1 MDLYNT
7 ASAATAKLFTEKYST
22 SFQLASRLFDK
33 TIRPD
38 IYNVYGLVRIAD
50 EIVDTYHGKDAK
62 ILLDDL
68 ETEVYAAI
76 GRGYSVNPI
85 VHAFQITANSSGI
98 TQELIKPFFAS
109 MRTDLGAVR
118 LNQKQ
123 YHDYIYGSAEVV
135 GLMCLKVFVNGDSKR
150 YEQLKPGAQRLGSA
164 YQKVNFLRD
173 FAHDSQVLNRS
184 YFPAVDYKTFNDAA
198 KAKIIKDIEADFAAA
213 EPYVKKLPQNA
224 RAAVAT
230 SYRYYSE
237 LLKALQSASAN
248 DIKTNRI
255 RLPNA
260 KKLAIFVQT
269 GTSQKLLRRA

>member
-7 ASAATAKLFTEKYST
+7 VSAATAKLFTEKYST

-50 EIVDTYHGKDAK
+50 EIVDTYHVKDAK
-62 ILLDDL
+62 VLLDDL
-68 ETEVYAAI
+68 EKEVYAAI
-76 GRGYSVNPI
+76 ERGYSVNPI
-85 VHAFQITANSSGI
+85 VHAFQITANSAGI

-123 YHDYIYGSAEVV
+123 YQDYIYGSAEVV
-135 GLMCLKVFVNGDSKR
+135 GLMCLKVFVAGNQKQ
-150 YEQLKPGAQRLGSA
+150 YEDLRPGAQRLGAA

-237 LLKALQSASAN
+237 LLKALQSASVN

-269 GTSQKLLRRA
+269 GTSQKLLRRT